1 MLQHSS
7 ERYGSQASNAPGAA
21 GSFCYMSSEHLQ
33 EQRRERLRAAVDY
46 LCGGNE
52 TEFGRRL
59 GYKDGGFVRQM
70 LSGGKSITE
79 KTILKIEAIPRLE
92 GWFGAGVLAA
102 TARRDVTVAIDL
114 EGNSEFP
121 AIPKVRFKL
130 SAGTTGFTVE
140 HIEDGSDPIVFRRQW
155 FESRG
160 YRPEK
165 LFAVAVTNGSMEPT
179 VFAGDL
185 VVVNTEDTTLK
196 DGAVVAANFEGEP
209 VVKRLQRD
217 EGQWWLASDNPDKR
231 RYPRKLCTPE
241 VKIIGRVVHKQSET
255 I

>member
-1 MLQHSS
+1 MKRLGVKQAELARRVGRTPAQINHWFSGRNPMDS
-7 ERYGSQASNAPGAA
+7 DSARLLETGLGLDAGSLDQAAPGSAA
-21 GSFCYMSSEHLQ
+21 SKN
-33 EQRRERLRAAVDY
+33 AVNRPY
-46 LCGGNE
+46 AIQL
-52 TEFGRRL
+52 
-59 GYKDGGFVRQM
+59 
-70 LSGGKSITE
+70 
-79 KTILKIEAIPRLE
+79 EAN
-92 GWFGAGVLAA
+92 A
-102 TARRDVTVAIDL
+102 D
-114 EGNSEFP
+114 FP

-130 SAGTTGFTVE
+130 SAGATGFAVE

-165 LFAVAVTNGSMEPT
+165 LFAVAVMNGSMEPT
-179 VFAGDL
+179 LFAGDL
-185 VVVNTEDTTLK
+185 VVVNTEDTSLK

-231 RYPRKLCTPE
+231 RYPRKLCTPN
-241 VKIIGRVVHKQSET
+241 VTIIGRVVHKQSET

>member
-1 MLQHSS
+1 MGREVDPYIAAVRNDRLKA
-7 ERYGSQASNAPGAA
+7 EMARLKVSQAELARRVQRTPAQINHWFSGRNPMDSDSARLLERGLSLDAGALDADEPGSPASKNWSNRP
-21 GSFCYMSSEHLQ
+21 H
-33 EQRRERLRAAVDY
+33 AV
-46 LCGGNE
+46 
-52 TEFGRRL
+52 
-59 GYKDGGFVRQM
+59 
-70 LSGGKSITE
+70 
-79 KTILKIEAIPRLE
+79 RLE
-92 GWFGAGVLAA
+92 G
-102 TARRDVTVAIDL
+102 
-114 EGNSEFP
+114 NPEFP

-130 SAGTTGFTVE
+130 SAGATGFAVE
-140 HIEDGSDPIVFRRQW
+140 HVEDGSDPIVFRREW

-179 VFAGDL
+179 LFAGDL
-185 VVVNTEDTTLK
+185 VVVNTEDASLK

-231 RYPRKLCTPE
+231 RYPRKLCTTD

>member
-1 MLQHSS
+1 MHPSAQRLFEAVSS
-7 ERYGSQASNAPGAA
+7 
-21 GSFCYMSSEHLQ
+21 
-33 EQRRERLRAAVDY
+33 V
-46 LCGGNE
+46 
-52 TEFGRRL
+52 TGRRL
-59 GYKDGGFVRQM
+59 TLTEAAIAVGAKKAQTVKNWEERGVSRDGRLGALRAFGINPHWIETGTGEM
-70 LSGGKSITE
+70 LLSHRS
-79 KTILKIEAIPRLE
+79 EALLPGVPPVEVTLE
-92 GWFGAGVLAA
+92 
-102 TARRDVTVAIDL
+102 
-114 EGNSEFP
+114 ENQEFP
-121 AIPKVRFKL
+121 AIQKVRFKL
-130 SAGTTGFTVE
+130 SAGATGFAVE

-179 VFAGDL
+179 LFAGDL

-209 VVKRLQRD
+209 VVKRMQRD